1 MPEEQRSAINGLVN
15 KLTRVCCVE
24 WHTFL
29 PRGVDSNSIVLDLGA
44 NHGSF
49 SDKMQRYFGCFCHA
63 IEASPILWRELN
75 ATRQY
80 KVYNY
85 ALTDKNGMLE
95 FNISTED
102 MGSSILDITETDRV
116 DTVDVEG
123 IRLDSFLDKYGIERV
138 DLLKI
143 DIEGA
148 EVGMFDSLSDEFLQ
162 EVPQITVEFHDFCK
176 VTPESEVKRIS
187 QRLEKLGFRYFR
199 MSGHGNQDALFVN
212 HKKVPISRL
221 EQFYIRVVV
230 RNLLG
235 AMRVLLKALK
245 INPRKYPYY
254 I

>member
-1 MPEEQRSAINGLVN
+1 MPEGKKSAINGLVN

-29 PRGVDSNSIVLDLGA
+29 PRGVDSNSVVLDLGA

-63 IEASPILWRELN
+63 IEASPILWRQLDE
-75 ATRQY
+75 TRQY
-80 KVYNY
+80 NVYNY
-85 ALTDKNGMLE
+85 AVTDQNGMLE

-102 MGSSILDITETDRV
+102 MGSSILGITETNRV

-148 EVGMFDSLSDEFLQ
+148 EVGMFDSLSDEFIQ
-162 EVPQITVEFHDFCK
+162 QVPQITVEFHDFCN
-176 VTPESEVKRIS
+176 VTPESEVQRIS
-187 QRLEKLGFRYFR
+187 QRLKKLGFCYFR

-212 HKKVPISRL
+212 QRKIPISRL
-221 EQFYIRVVV
+221 EQFYVRVVV

-235 AMRVLLKALK
+235 AVRVFLKALN

>member
-1 MPEEQRSAINGLVN
+1 MPNGKQSAINGLLN

-29 PRGVDSNSIVLDLGA
+29 PRGVNSNSVVLDLGA

-49 SDKMQRYFGCFCHA
+49 SDKMHSYFGCFCHA
-63 IEASPILWRELN
+63 IEASPILWRELDG
-75 ATRQY
+75 TRQY

-85 ALTDKNGMLE
+85 ALTDKNGMLR

-102 MGSSILDITETDRV
+102 MGSSILDITETHRV

-123 IRLDSFLDKYGIERV
+123 IRLDSFLNKYDIERV

-162 EVPQITVEFHDFCK
+162 EVPQITVEFHDFCQ
-176 VTPESEVKRIS
+176 VTPESDVKRIA
-187 QRLEKLGFRYFR
+187 QRLKTLGFCYFR

-212 HKKVPISRL
+212 RKKIPISRF
-221 EQFYIRVVV
+221 EQFYIRFVV

-235 AMRVLLKALK
+235 AMRIILKALK

-254 I
+254 V